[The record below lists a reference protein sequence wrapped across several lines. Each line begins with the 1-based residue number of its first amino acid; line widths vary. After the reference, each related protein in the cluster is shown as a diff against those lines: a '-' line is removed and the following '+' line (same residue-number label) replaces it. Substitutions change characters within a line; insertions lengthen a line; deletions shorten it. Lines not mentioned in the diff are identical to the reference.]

1 MEKSFSYLAQTRQ
14 NILAIYEKHEEK
26 AFVIPKGFKNH
37 LFWNLAHCVVTQ
49 QILCYKLSGKP
60 MLIDNNF
67 VEKYKKGTVPSLE
80 IVSPN
85 EISKTKELLFTTIEQ
100 TKEDYRF
107 GVFSSFE
114 EYSTSYGISLT
125 SFEDAIQF
133 NNIHESLHLGYM
145 MAMVK

>member
-1 MEKSFSYLAQTRQ
+1 MEKSFSYLVQTRQ

-49 QILCYKLSGKP
+49 QILCYKLCGKP
-60 MLIDNNF
+60 MLINNNF

-100 TKEDYRF
+100 TKEDYRL

-133 NNIHESLHLGYM
+133 NNIHESLHFGYM

>member
-1 MEKSFSYLAQTRQ
+1 MEKLFSYLAQTRQ

-49 QILCYKLSGKP
+49 QILCYKLSRKP